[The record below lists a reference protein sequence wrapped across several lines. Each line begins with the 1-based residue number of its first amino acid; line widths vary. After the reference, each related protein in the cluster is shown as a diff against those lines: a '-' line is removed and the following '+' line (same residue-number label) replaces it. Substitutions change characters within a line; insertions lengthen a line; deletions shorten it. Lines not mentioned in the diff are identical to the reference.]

1 MSSRGRSVSVCSLPM
16 EWKAMRISSPSI
28 LKTILPYFRVDH
40 CRMTFCLRYCGPQRA
55 SVRGDEVFAVGH
67 PFGIGPSLTAGVISG
82 FRRTYQTSPT
92 RQVITNLIQFD
103 AAANPRELGRASCN
117 SRRRGYRIVTAIL
130 SPKGQ
135 NFFVGIGFAVPIDTA
150 AAAVGE
156 SPFLKRPVLQGGGY
170 DA

>member
-1 MSSRGRSVSVCSLPM
+1 VIDETGVILTNLHVVSGAERIRLQFADGMESDADILSFDPENDLAVLQSRSLPDD
-16 EWKAMRISSPSI
+16 
-28 LKTILPYFRVDH
+28 LLPAV
-40 CRMTFCLRYCGPQRA
+40 LRSAAGLRT
-55 SVRGDEVFAVGH
+55 GDEVFAVGH

-103 AAANPRELGRASCN
+103 AAANPGN
-117 SRRRGYRIVTAIL
+117 SGGPLVTVDGEVIGIVTAIL

-156 SPFLKRPVLQGGGY
+156 SPF
-170 DA
+170 